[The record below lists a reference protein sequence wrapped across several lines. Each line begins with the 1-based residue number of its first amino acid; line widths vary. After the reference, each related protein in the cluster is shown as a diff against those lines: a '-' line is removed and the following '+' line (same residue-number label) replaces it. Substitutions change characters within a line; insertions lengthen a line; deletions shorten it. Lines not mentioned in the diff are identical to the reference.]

1 MYLCL
6 LRIFCYK
13 INWRTSSGDVLWFAC
28 TFEKVEYFHVR
39 MRRKRPRREKTA
51 RTNISTFI
59 TQKRSWK
66 SKTVVTYFS
75 KNNRRTHVIYC
86 IVYASFKPQFSFEDC
101 NFNIQ
106 RSKENTARVVVW
118 LMGVENSYTMEASFC
133 GSSLGSRA
141 NTHLAIKD
149 FEDIGQT
156 FCETLLDYYNE
167 DPRNVWTAFFK
178 NINK

>member
-1 MYLCL
+1 MYTL
-6 LRIFCYK
+6 
-13 INWRTSSGDVLWFAC
+13 S
-28 TFEKVEYFHVR
+28 
-39 MRRKRPRREKTA
+39 
-51 RTNISTFI
+51 
-59 TQKRSWK
+59 
-66 SKTVVTYFS
+66 
-75 KNNRRTHVIYC
+75 
-86 IVYASFKPQFSFEDC
+86 ASQFSFEDC

-141 NTHLAIKD
+141 NTHLTIKD

-167 DPRNVWTAFFK
+167 DPRNVCD
-178 NINK
+178 

>member
-1 MYLCL
+1 MESLSNFL
-6 LRIFCYK
+6 
-13 INWRTSSGDVLWFAC
+13 
-28 TFEKVEYFHVR
+28 FHVGL
-39 MRRKRPRREKTA
+39 
-51 RTNISTFI
+51 RTDN
-59 TQKRSWK
+59 
-66 SKTVVTYFS
+66 
-75 KNNRRTHVIYC
+75 
-86 IVYASFKPQFSFEDC
+86 QFSFEDC

-141 NTHLAIKD
+141 NTHLTIKD

-167 DPRNVWTAFFK
+167 APHNVC
-178 NINK
+178 IYLHIIII

>member
-1 MYLCL
+1 MHI
-6 LRIFCYK
+6 RGS
-13 INWRTSSGDVLWFAC
+13 RTFSCMDAK
-28 TFEKVEYFHVR
+28 EKATKGENYRSKYFHSCCTKTLQKKYISCVFQ
-39 MRRKRPRREKTA
+39 RKETE
-51 RTNISTFI
+51 TNAIYS
-59 TQKRSWK
+59 
-66 SKTVVTYFS
+66 
-75 KNNRRTHVIYC
+75 VIF
-86 IVYASFKPQFSFEDC
+86 VSFTPQFSFEDC

-141 NTHLAIKD
+141 NTHLGIKD

-167 DPRNVWTAFFK
+167 DPRNVCYLAFFLNL
-178 NINK
+178 NIIFCIY

>member
-1 MYLCL
+1 MTIIIFFIE
-6 LRIFCYK
+6 RNRKNNVIFCVMY
-13 INWRTSSGDVLWFAC
+13 SLS
-28 TFEKVEYFHVR
+28 
-39 MRRKRPRREKTA
+39 
-51 RTNISTFI
+51 
-59 TQKRSWK
+59 
-66 SKTVVTYFS
+66 
-75 KNNRRTHVIYC
+75 
-86 IVYASFKPQFSFEDC
+86 ASQFSFEDC

-141 NTHLAIKD
+141 NTHLTIKD

-167 DPRNVWTAFFK
+167 DPRNVCD
-178 NINK
+178 